1 MKELVKERIYNMPD
15 LQKRQ
20 EDPIYID
27 SFILS
32 GCIGVIETW
41 LNHPTPKP
49 PEEMAS
55 ICNDLLTKGLHF
67 M

>member
-1 MKELVKERIYNMPD
+1 MWYYRKVLVIED
-15 LQKRQ
+15 L
-20 EDPIYID
+20 
-27 SFILS
+27 L
-32 GCIGVIETW
+32 GVIETW